1 MIVVSLLNLRC
12 GFMNDGQLFETLTLA
27 VPGLVWVSDAQGYVE
42 FNNAH
47 WSEFTGLPQERG
59 LGHGWLE
66 SIHPADAAAFR
77 AQLPMAP
84 GAFEDVQAELRVRRY
99 DGTFHRHLLNVRH
112 VGDGKL
118 VGCAS
123 MRYSLTVF
131 LRLR

>member
-1 MIVVSLLNLRC
+1 MLRSYVRPYERSISTRHHYRKAAFT
-12 GFMNDGQLFETLTLA
+12 G
-27 VPGLVWVSDAQGYVE
+27 GLR
-42 FNNAH
+42 
-47 WSEFTGLPQERG
+47 SEFTGLPQERG

-118 VGCAS
+118 VGCAINAHE
-123 MRYSLTVF
+123 LLPV
-131 LRLR
+131 LRTPS